1 MLHKVENVE
10 KGEFCL
16 IWRQSMKNFWA
27 HCWHI
32 NIEWVKSV
40 CSTCGCCIGFQ
51 SFVPLP
57 VTQGAHCVRTQ
68 RAALP
73 RTAARSSSVCA
84 MTTYFSCSKCWQD
97 CARIGS
103 IPRLYNGGGS
113 TVKGIARLLRMLLQP
128 DSTSKIYHG
137 IFLLCLNSN
146 QGLLIGCYAVE
157 QKC

>member
-1 MLHKVENVE
+1 MECPRCMPHKVENVE
-10 KGEFCL
+10 KGEFYL
-16 IWRQSMKNFWA
+16 IWRQSLKNFWA

-32 NIEWVKSV
+32 NIE
-40 CSTCGCCIGFQ
+40 CCIGFQ

-57 VTQGAHCVRTQ
+57 VTQGTHCVRTQ

-73 RTAARSSSVCA
+73 RTAAQSSSVCA
-84 MTTYFSCSKCWQD
+84 MTTYFSCSTCWQD

-128 DSTSKIYHG
+128 DATSKYTMGFFFSAWIATRD
-137 IFLLCLNSN
+137 F
-146 QGLLIGCYAVE
+146 
-157 QKC
+157 